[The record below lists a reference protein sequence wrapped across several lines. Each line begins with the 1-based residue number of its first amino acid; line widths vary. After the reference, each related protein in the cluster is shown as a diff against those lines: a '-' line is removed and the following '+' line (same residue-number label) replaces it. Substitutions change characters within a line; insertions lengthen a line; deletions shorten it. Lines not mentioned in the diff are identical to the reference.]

1 MKGEKVLDEAVAPS
15 SSSCV
20 LVVETFEVQRGGY
33 ELLAVVVLPLL
44 ELVVEVYSW
53 DQLVHL
59 LAMMVGVLRKL
70 TMKKDTLGFHYYHL
84 C

>member
-1 MKGEKVLDEAVAPS
+1 MKGEKVLDEAVAP

-20 LVVETFEVQRGGY
+20 LVVETFEVQRGGN

-70 TMKKDTLGFHYYHL
+70 TMKKDTLGFHYYHF